1 MKYRVHQ
8 NSYASYTNVKQIVS
22 KNILDNLMICH
33 ENMYTQKKKIIY
45 IYFIYKHVKYV
56 R

>member
-22 KNILDNLMICH
+22 KNILDKIDDLSWK
-33 ENMYTQKKKIIY
+33 YLFVKKILY
-45 IYFIYKHVKYV
+45 NYFIYKHVKYV

>member
-8 NSYASYTNVKQIVS
+8 NSYATYTNVNKIVS
-22 KNILDNLMICH
+22 NNILEKIDDLSWKYVCV
-33 ENMYTQKKKIIY
+33 KKVLY
-45 IYFIYKHVKYV
+45 NYFMYKHVKYV